1 MGSTLSGIQ
10 CYGFDL
16 GGTDG
21 KWFLKGLDEGGAWRP
36 SWATPE
42 ELEAIEV
49 TDEFDYHG
57 AIENRLKAAEL
68 ELEVVTYG
76 MTCNDYTGY
85 VLAAWSVESTGSKT
99 LSVHLSDVLARR
111 DIERWDEALTKALEV
126 LDIRP
131 WQPHPMFLLTQSYG

>member
-16 GGTDG
+16 GGVEDR
-21 KWFLKGLDEGGAWRP
+21 WLLKGVQEYDAWQP
-36 SWATPE
+36 SWISPE
-42 ELEAIEV
+42 EAQADGLGYLELIE
-49 TDEFDYHG
+49 D
-57 AIENRLKAAEL
+57 RLKDAEL

-76 MTCNDYTGY
+76 MTCNGYTGY
-85 VLAAWSVESTGSKT
+85 VLAAWSVESAGSKT

-111 DIERWDEALTKALEV
+111 DIERWDEALAKALEV

-131 WQPHPMFLLTQSYG
+131 WQPHPMFLLTQRYG